1 MSPCPFRG
9 YLVAMG
15 IMERLSGAFGPR
27 VAERPL
33 ELVRGPKRWPLG
45 HRPLAIGRAPESD
58 IVIPGEQVSRLHAWI
73 VPAAEGA
80 FVVDQSRLGT
90 LVNGERIVAP
100 RPLTP
105 GDEIQ
110 IGEIRYQ
117 VALASAPVAG
127 AAPPGG
133 AGRVAQWLRRYGP
146 SEVLGTVASVGAAV
160 GVQEFTGSLA
170 AAAYAGALTETVVF
184 YGVMFLRE
192 SVREAHQAGIRGRP
206 FGSAD
211 LLPVARS
218 LLLEFGAAESLDL
231 LLVRPA
237 CMALGLQMIGGNL
250 GGLVG
255 KLAADLVFY
264 GPVLAIYEWRL
275 ARTRA
280 RDGQDHRR
288 RTTAVGLARIEDLG
302 E

>member
-1 MSPCPFRG
+1 
-9 YLVAMG
+9 MG

-45 HRPLAIGRAPESD
+45 GRPLAIGRAPESD

-73 VPAAEGA
+73 VPAADGA

-90 LVNGERIVAP
+90 LVNGERIDAP
-100 RPLTP
+100 WPLGP

-117 VALASAPVAG
+117 VALATASA
-127 AAPPGG
+127 AAPRPAGG
-133 AGRVAQWLRRYGP
+133 AGRLGQWLRRYGP

-160 GVQEFTGSLA
+160 GVQQVTGSLA
-170 AAAYAGALTETVVF
+170 AAAYAGAIAEALVF

-211 LLPVARS
+211 LLPVGRS
-218 LLLEFGAAESLDL
+218 LLLEFGAAETLDL
-231 LLVRPA
+231 LVVRPL
-237 CMALGLQMIGGNL
+237 CMAAGLEMIGGNL
-250 GGLVG
+250 GGLAG

-275 ARTRA
+275 ARSRA
-280 RDGQDHRR
+280 RDRKDHRR
-288 RTTAVGLARIEDLG
+288 RTTAVGLPQPEDG
-302 E
+302 AE